1 MSSSAHSAQS
11 QSDAHIEPPPIP
23 AFHPLSESD
32 SNSDSEDW
40 ENILRI
46 KVDLNSVSA
55 QIFVE
60 DSLVTWNSFVAK
72 VIDLY
77 RLPANCEITASYAT
91 SDDGARVLIHTDA
104 HLAALQTLDPIP
116 RLSIHVSSNNDSPTL
131 NNNNSNTDT
140 LPLKLSRIDSE
151 PVSVA
156 SLLLDLEGR
165 VDIVHGGL
173 GGDQRIPE
181 TTAAVADT
189 MEFGGLK
196 VVLDERAPVPE
207 LDLKGTRIEEE
218 EENVGLK
225 LGNDESVWRK
235 SRRDEGGDD
244 GRECPSGFEEVL
256 FAVVIALFAWWM
268 LR

>member
-1 MSSSAHSAQS
+1 MSSSARSAQS

-23 AFHPLSESD
+23 AFHPHSESD

-60 DSLVTWNSFVAK
+60 DSLITWNSFVAK
-72 VIDLY
+72 VMDLY
-77 RLPANCEITASYAT
+77 RLPANCEITASYTT

-116 RLSIHVSSNNDSPTL
+116 RLSIHVSSNDSPTL

-156 SLLLDLEGR
+156 SLLLDLDGR
-165 VDIVHGGL
+165 VDIVRGGI
-173 GGDQRIPE
+173 GDQRIPDT
-181 TTAAVADT
+181 TTAADT
-189 MEFGGLK
+189 VEFGGLK
-196 VVLDERAPVPE
+196 AVLDERAPVSE

-218 EENVGLK
+218 KENVGLK

-235 SRRDEGGDD
+235 PRRDEEGDD
-244 GRECPSGFEEVL
+244 GRKCPSGFEEVL